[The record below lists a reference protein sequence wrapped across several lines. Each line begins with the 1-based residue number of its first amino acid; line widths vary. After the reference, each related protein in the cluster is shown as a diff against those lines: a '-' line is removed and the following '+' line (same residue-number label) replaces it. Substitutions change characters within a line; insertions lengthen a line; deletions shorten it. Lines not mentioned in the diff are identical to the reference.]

1 MGSSSFGLSTALCQ
15 CLWGTHVQSLVALM
29 AHGALNESLNR
40 SQDILLL
47 KAEEQRRFHR
57 INKTFRMLLFKRFL
71 TEKTALSRLNIKF
84 PHEGSLLRDL
94 NCTGLLKI

>member
-1 MGSSSFGLSTALCQ
+1 MGSFRFGLSTALRH
-15 CLWGTHVQSLVALM
+15 CLWGTQVQSLVALM
-29 AHGALNESLNR
+29 AHGALNEGFNHA
-40 SQDILLL
+40 QDILLL
-47 KAEEQRRFHR
+47 KAEEQRHFHR

-94 NCTGLLKI
+94 NCTRLLKL